1 MKTIL
6 TDRELTIVK
15 GVIDGKTTSEI
26 AADLFLSVETVK
38 WYRKRLLHEFE
49 AKNFAA
55 LVAIL
60 KEKNLL

>member
-1 MKTIL
+1 MKAIL
-6 TDRELTIVK
+6 TERERIIVQ

-26 AADLFLSVETVK
+26 AANLYLSPETVK

-60 KEKNLL
+60 NEKNLL